1 MAGESTGASRPIAE
15 DLLEETA
22 EGLRLVAGRAK
33 ASGKLV
39 FPLPGGAERARYDRV
54 LLSPRGTLWSWT
66 VQRFRPKSPPYAGPE
81 DAAGFQPYAV
91 GYVELPCE
99 IIVETRL
106 VTKDFDALAIGMPCE
121 LVREPFAGAHT
132 YAFRPIAGAAP

>member
-1 MAGESTGASRPIAE
+1 MVGESMGASRPIAE

-22 EGLRLVAGRAK
+22 EGPRLLAGRARDT
-33 ASGKLV
+33 GKLA
-39 FPLPGGAERARYDRV
+39 FPLPGGAERARYEKV

-81 DAAGFQPYAV
+81 DAAGFRPYAV
-91 GYVELPCE
+91 GYVELPGE

-106 VTKDFDALAIGMPCE
+106 LTQEFDALAIGMPCE
-121 LVREPFAGAHT
+121 LVREPFAGAYT
-132 YAFRPIAGAAP
+132 YAFRPIPGAAP